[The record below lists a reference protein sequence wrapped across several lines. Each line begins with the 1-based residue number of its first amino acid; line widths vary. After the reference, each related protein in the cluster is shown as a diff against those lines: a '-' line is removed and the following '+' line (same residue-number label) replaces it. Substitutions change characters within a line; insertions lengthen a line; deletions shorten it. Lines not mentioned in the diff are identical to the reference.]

1 MDAVDYQI
9 LKCLK
14 ENARQKASA
23 ISEKINLSVSS
34 VIDRIRKLEQA
45 GVIQGYTVVLDQKHL
60 GNDMI
65 ALMEVR
71 LEHPKY
77 YDAFTAMIRSNNSIV
92 SCYYL
97 TGDFDFT
104 LKILTDSSD
113 GLEMIHR
120 QIKSME
126 GVSATKT
133 HFVLKS
139 VKNDLSAIPD
149 MEPEDKKQ
157 P

>member
-1 MDAVDYQI
+1 M
-9 LKCLK
+9 
-14 ENARQKASA
+14 
-23 ISEKINLSVSS
+23 
-34 VIDRIRKLEQA
+34 

-77 YDAFTAMIRSNNSIV
+77 YEAFTSMIRDNNNIV

-149 MEPEDKKQ
+149 IEPEEKKL

>member
-34 VIDRIRKLEQA
+34 VIDRIRKLEQM

-77 YDAFTAMIRSNNSIV
+77 YEAFTSMIRDNNNIV

-97 TGDFDFT
+97 TGDFDFY
-104 LKILTDSSD
+104 S
-113 GLEMIHR
+113 
-120 QIKSME
+120 
-126 GVSATKT
+126 
-133 HFVLKS
+133 
-139 VKNDLSAIPD
+139 KNPH
-149 MEPEDKKQ
+149 
-157 P
+157 

>member
-1 MDAVDYQI
+1 
-9 LKCLK
+9 
-14 ENARQKASA
+14 
-23 ISEKINLSVSS
+23 
-34 VIDRIRKLEQA
+34 
-45 GVIQGYTVVLDQKHL
+45 
-60 GNDMI
+60 MI

-77 YDAFTAMIRSNNSIV
+77 YDDFTEMVRNNNNIV

-139 VKNDLSAIPD
+139 VKNDLCAIP
-149 MEPEDKKQ
+149 ELENSNSNNTGSAQ
-157 P
+157 SNR